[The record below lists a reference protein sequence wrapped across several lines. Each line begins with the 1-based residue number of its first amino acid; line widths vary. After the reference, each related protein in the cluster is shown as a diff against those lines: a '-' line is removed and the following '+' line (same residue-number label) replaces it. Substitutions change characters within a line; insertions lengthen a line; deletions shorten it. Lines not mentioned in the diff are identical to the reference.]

1 MHKIMLGT
9 SLQLTTLRLRATGRR
24 WPGPTTPPSITRRCR
39 MATWT
44 PAPGYP
50 AWPPMTRS
58 APLSSLCC
66 VSLFFSLQ
74 KLSDADKLY
83 SSSAAAYMSELS
95 DPRLCHTSALR
106 LGTPTPDNKNGKR
119 EDKSEGP
126 GDKLIPVK
134 EEEGVEGGMQG
145 SSDDYGVPPGGW
157 CDTQV
162 TTVLHGDLHDPG
174 LFMPG
179 HSTHSPDHGHEH
191 SRGHSPGVAGGSS
204 EAVTVC
210 SVFSLSECE
219 VTPGPPV
226 PVSSVSS
233 VSVPALPVTEVRLS
247 LEARRQHHHQ
257 QPPHHSTLSKCL

>member
-1 MHKIMLGT
+1 MNTLILGT

-24 WPGPTTPPSITRRCR
+24 WPGPTTPASITRRSR

-50 AWPPMTRS
+50 AWPRMTRS
-58 APLSSLCC
+58 ASLCLMFS
-66 VSLFFSLQ
+66 VSLLYCLQ
-74 KLSDADKLY
+74 KLSEADKLY

-119 EDKSEGP
+119 DTDKSEG

-162 TTVLHGDLHDPG
+162 TTVLHGDLHDPVPG
-174 LFMPG
+174 LFMAG
-179 HSTHSPDHGHEH
+179 QATHSPDNGQDHQ
-191 SRGHSPGVAGGSS
+191 SRGQSPGAGGSS

-219 VTPGPPV
+219 VTP

-233 VSVPALPVTEVRLS
+233 VPVPALPVTEVRLQQ
-247 LEARRQHHHQ
+247 ARQHRHQ
-257 QPPHHSTLSKCL
+257 QPPHHSTTSKCL

>member
-1 MHKIMLGT
+1 MW
-9 SLQLTTLRLRATGRR
+9 SLL
-24 WPGPTTPPSITRRCR
+24 
-39 MATWT
+39 
-44 PAPGYP
+44 
-50 AWPPMTRS
+50 
-58 APLSSLCC
+58 
-66 VSLFFSLQ
+66 FSLQ

-119 EDKSEGP
+119 EDKSDS

-145 SSDDYGVPPGGW
+145 SSDDYGGW
-157 CDTQV
+157 CDTGGV

-174 LFMPG
+174 LFMAG
-179 HSTHSPDHGHEH
+179 QATHSPDTQGGQDH
-191 SRGHSPGVAGGSS
+191 SRGHSPGGAGGGGG
-204 EAVTVC
+204 AVTVC

-247 LEARRQHHHQ
+247 LAARRQHRHLQ
-257 QPPHHSTLSKCL
+257 QPPHHRTLSKCR